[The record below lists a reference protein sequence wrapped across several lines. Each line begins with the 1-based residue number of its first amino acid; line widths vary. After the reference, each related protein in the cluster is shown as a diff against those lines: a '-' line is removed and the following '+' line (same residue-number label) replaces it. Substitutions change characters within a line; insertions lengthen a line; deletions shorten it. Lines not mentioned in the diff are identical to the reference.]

1 MYEKNVALVVVRVL
15 NINNNGTP
23 FFIEE
28 MV

>member
-15 NINNNGTP
+15 NINNDGTS